1 MGRNR
6 IKAHAHKTRVF
17 RVLYF
22 VLCAVLVS
30 QFATASFVRAVRDDS
45 SLVSTTTV
53 EGRLAV
59 FDDAWETIQERYYDP
74 KFHGIDWQAQR
85 AAFRPAAAR
94 AGKPHEFYEVLRQ
107 MIGSL
112 KDAHTRVYSPDEKF
126 DWWNPRFITVGLTV
140 REVEGVPT
148 VIQIDPGSAAARTD
162 IKPGDVIVS
171 IDDQPVAEAIKQ
183 RLRYSGLSDESNARY
198 RTVGALFDGPAG
210 TSVKLTWSNR
220 KGKQKS
226 AVLERYWNQRELGF
240 SNQRKG
246 NIAMLRIDAFT
257 QSVATEF
264 AKMLPSALEGAEGIV
279 LDLRSNGGG
288 DAEAMADVASLF
300 LDEGTNLGRFADRSG
315 ASFELE
321 TFSKRLW
328 RTSTPSQSKLPLVVL
343 TGENTSSAAEIM
355 VAAFQAKRRATVIG
369 TGTCGCVL
377 AIRSRHALPDGGV
390 LDVSEFD
397 YRTANG
403 QRLEGVGIK
412 PDQLVL
418 TSREDIYSRRDRALE
433 SAIALVLS
441 EKGGHGVPPLQ
452 KSSMMPRDALPVASF
467 RSLDTRP

>member
-6 IKAHAHKTRVF
+6 NKSGARMF

-22 VLCAVLVS
+22 VLCVLLVS
-30 QFATASFVRAVRDDS
+30 QLAPVSFVRAVRDDS

-74 KFHGIDWQAQR
+74 KFHGIDWQMQR
-85 AAFRPAAAR
+85 ATYRPAAAR
-94 AGKPHEFYEVLRQ
+94 ANKPHEFYDVLRQ
-107 MIGSL
+107 MIASL

-148 VIQIDPGSAAARTD
+148 VIQVDQGSAAARTE

-183 RLRYSGLSDESNARY
+183 RLRYSGLSGETNARY
-198 RTVGALFDGPAG
+198 RAIGSLFDGPAQS
-210 TSVKLTWSNR
+210 SVKVTWTSR

-226 AVLERYWNQRELGF
+226 AVLQRYWNQRELGF

-246 NIAMLRIDAFT
+246 NLAILRIDAFT
-257 QSVATEF
+257 QSVAVEF
-264 AKMLPSALEGAEGIV
+264 TKMLPAALEGAEGIV
-279 LDLRSNGGG
+279 LDLRANGGG

-315 ASFELE
+315 AAFELE

-328 RTSTPSQSKLPLVVL
+328 RSPAPSQVKLPLVVL
-343 TGENTSSAAEIM
+343 TSENTSSAAEIM
-355 VAAFQAKRRATVIG
+355 VAALQAKRRAQVIG

-397 YRTANG
+397 YRTADG
-403 QRLEGVGIK
+403 LRLEGAGVK
-412 PDQLVL
+412 PDQLIQ
-418 TSREDIYSRRDRALE
+418 TTRADIYSRYDRAFE
-433 SAIALVLS
+433 VAKRMLS
-441 EKGGHGVPPLQ
+441 G
-452 KSSMMPRDALPVASF
+452 S
-467 RSLDTRP
+467 

>member
-1 MGRNR
+1 MGR
-6 IKAHAHKTRVF
+6 KQPETGTRH
-17 RVLYF
+17 RHVLRAWYF
-22 VLCAVLVS
+22 VLCALLIS
-30 QFATASFVRAVRDDS
+30 QLATSSITLAVRDDS

-74 KFHGIDWQAQR
+74 KFHGIDWQMQR
-85 AAFRPAAAR
+85 ATFRPAAAR
-94 AGKPHEFYEVLRQ
+94 AGKPHEFYDVLRQ
-107 MIGSL
+107 MIASL

-126 DWWNPRFITVGLTV
+126 DWWNPRFVTVGLTV
-140 REVEGVPT
+140 REIEGVPT
-148 VIQIDPGSAAARTD
+148 VIQIDPGSTAARTE

-183 RLRYSGLSDESNARY
+183 RLRYSNLSDETNARY
-198 RTVGALFDGPAG
+198 RAVSALFEGPAE
-210 TSVKLTWSNR
+210 TSVKVTWSNR

-226 AVLERYWNQRELGF
+226 AVLQRYWNQRELGF
-240 SNQRKG
+240 TNQRKG
-246 NIAMLRIDAFT
+246 NIAILRIDAFT
-257 QSVATEF
+257 QSVAVEF
-264 AKMLPSALEGAEGIV
+264 TKTLPAALEGADGIV
-279 LDLRSNGGG
+279 LDLRANGGG

-328 RTSTPSQSKLPLVVL
+328 RSLAPSQIKLPIVVL
-343 TGENTSSAAEIM
+343 TSENTSSAAEIM
-355 VAAFQAKRRATVIG
+355 VAALQAKHRAQVIG

-403 QRLEGVGIK
+403 LRLEGAGIK
-412 PDQLVL
+412 PDRLVL
-418 TSREDIYSRRDRALE
+418 STRADIYSRYDRALE
-433 SAIALVLS
+433 MARKIL
-441 EKGGHGVPPLQ
+441 
-452 KSSMMPRDALPVASF
+452 DA
-467 RSLDTRP
+467 D